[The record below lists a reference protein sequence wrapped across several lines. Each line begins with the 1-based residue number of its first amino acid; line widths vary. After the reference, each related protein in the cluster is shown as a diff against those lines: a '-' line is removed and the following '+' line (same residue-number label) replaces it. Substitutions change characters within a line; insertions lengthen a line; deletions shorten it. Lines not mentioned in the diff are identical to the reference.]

1 MHGPTCIC
9 WANLTPC
16 SLQIPGRGVQTVDI
30 RTPVFVSPPSKG
42 SSVGVAMTLFH
53 VNPAVLASP
62 YTVGSSLVQGAA
74 YVDGALGAA
83 PALKVR

>member
-53 VNPAVLASP
+53 VNPAGVFSGLR
-62 YTVGSSLVQGAA
+62 
-74 YVDGALGAA
+74 
-83 PALKVR
+83 PALITRSNHSL